1 MALLITGAFLVA
13 MGLFAGGVLV
23 AAPLGFV
30 AGPVD
35 MTLWLLFPLLSITG
49 FVLFVV
55 GARNAQ
61 IRGLSALLSWA
72 LLALALVSAGA
83 LLLRAASFVNSETS
97 TLSLWYVLAVAGI
110 LGTVGA
116 ATQSLRGDSAA

>member
-1 MALLITGAFLVA
+1 MALLISGALLVA

-23 AAPLGFV
+23 AAPLGLV
-30 AGPVD
+30 PGPVD

-55 GARNAQ
+55 GAKTAQ
-61 IRGLSALLSWA
+61 IRGLSAALSWA

-83 LLLRAASFVNSETS
+83 LLLRAASLVQSESS
-97 TLSLWYVLAVAGI
+97 TLSLWYVLVVAGL

-116 ATQSLRGDSAA
+116 ASQDHRATGPA